1 MLKRVS
7 LCFGVIAA
15 VALCLGLLRIARAQ
29 NLANETASLA
39 HVGLNPSSCGK
50 ILGVESGTVNIH
62 LNAARD
68 RFKVIV
74 SVYNAVPNTTYA
86 VNIRCVGAI
95 GSLGSN
101 SDGTAA
107 AEFNLPVSAL
117 PAKDFFIDISVPNG
131 GGGANNYGD
140 TFIAGPFNLN

>member
-1 MLKRVS
+1 VLKRVS
-7 LCFGVIAA
+7 LCFGVIAV
-15 VALCLGLLRIARAQ
+15 VALCLGLNGSSPAED
-29 NLANETASLA
+29 LANETADLA

-50 ILGVESGTVNIH
+50 VLGVESGTVNVR
-62 LNAARD
+62 LNAARN

-74 SVYNAVPNTTYA
+74 SVCDALPNTTYA

-101 SDGTAA
+101 SEGTAA
-107 AEFNLPVSAL
+107 AEFNLPISAL
-117 PAKDFFIDISVPNG
+117 PAKEFFIDISVPNG

-140 TFIAGPFNLN
+140 TFIAGPFDLN